1 MPDSIQRRLMLTSS
15 AVLVIFLTATGLL
28 LDRTFSQSV
37 TEGAQQQ
44 LQLVVYSLMGAA
56 SEEGQQL
63 RFNEGFAE
71 PRLGQPDSGLYAL
84 VSNAR
89 GDILWRSR
97 SATLTEVSRINNRA
111 LVPGDFVFQQSKQG
125 VPRFLSLIH
134 I

>member
-63 RFNEGFAE
+63 
-71 PRLGQPDSGLYAL
+71 DSTKAL
-84 VSNAR
+84 LSR
-89 GDILWRSR
+89 G
-97 SATLTEVSRINNRA
+97 
-111 LVPGDFVFQQSKQG
+111 
-125 VPRFLSLIH
+125 
-134 I
+134 